1 MRVETLLR
9 SVLLALLAG
18 LPAMAPA
25 QVLEDLRATTIE
37 AAPAAQISA
46 AEATLKQ
53 LRDALAQCD
62 GGRLYGL
69 LPAWERQVLPALI
82 FDAVHAGEDGL
93 IAGMGLQQAAL
104 SAYGRAVIAL
114 RGSGATSTRA
124 VEDVQAVRSWCEAN
138 RGVLAALYGDL
149 QSRDWQWLRQDDLQL
164 LSGCARRPV
173 GDGRLSLLWLDDG
186 WRFALLESVETLIPE
201 ALAGP
206 DASLREAL
214 LAERKGFLDRYR
226 QLPEAPQPADP
237 LAREQLMALEPSS
250 QLDRYATLIAQ
261 RVALPPCR

>member
-1 MRVETLLR
+1 MRVDAFLR
-9 SVLLALLAG
+9 TVLLALAAG
-18 LPAMAPA
+18 LPAQAPA
-25 QVLEDLRATTIE
+25 QVLQDLRATTIE
-37 AAPAAQISA
+37 LAPADQVGA
-46 AEATLKQ
+46 AETTLKQ
-53 LRDALAQCD
+53 LRDAMAQCD

-69 LPAWERQVLPALI
+69 LPAWERQVLPALA

-104 SAYGRAVIAL
+104 SAYGRAAIAL
-114 RGSGATSTRA
+114 RDSGVASTRSI
-124 VEDVQAVRSWCEAN
+124 EDVQIVRSWCEAN

-164 LSGCARRPV
+164 LSGCAQMPV
-173 GDGRLSLLWLDDG
+173 GDGRLSLLLLDGD
-186 WRFALLESVETLIPE
+186 WRFALLESVETLIPQ

-206 DASLREAL
+206 DATLRDAL
-214 LAERKGFLDRYR
+214 LAERKAFLDRYP

-237 LAREQLMALEPSS
+237 TARERLMALEPNS
-250 QLDRYATLIAQ
+250 QLDRYATLIEQ